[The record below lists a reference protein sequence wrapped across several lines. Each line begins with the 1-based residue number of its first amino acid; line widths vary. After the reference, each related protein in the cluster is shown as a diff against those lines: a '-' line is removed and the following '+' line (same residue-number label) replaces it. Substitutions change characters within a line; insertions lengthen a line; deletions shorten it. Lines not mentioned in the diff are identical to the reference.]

1 MRVGI
6 DGRMLYHTGIG
17 RYIQNLL
24 TYLPREGV
32 EVIAW
37 VNEQGLQDE
46 RLSNPY
52 LQRRL
57 SKVPVFHPLE
67 HWAIAQEARR
77 AGVDLLHAPHYNAPV
92 FYRGKLV
99 VTIHDLI
106 PLRCPGTMRL
116 KAAEAYF
123 AGLVKRSVKRAER
136 VITVSQH
143 TRQDVLDFT
152 RAPESKLVAI
162 LQGVDL
168 KYASPVP
175 PEALEAIR
183 GANGLSGRYLLYA
196 GQQKAYKNVELLLE
210 VLSELRR
217 EPDLEDL
224 KLVLVGARD
233 PSTGIEA
240 AIARLGLEEAVVQ
253 PGYIRD
259 EAQLIALYQGASAF
273 VFPSRYEG
281 FGLPPLEAMAAGIP
295 VVSSNRTSLPE
306 VVGNAGLLV
315 DPDDMLEW
323 TRSIKRVL
331 RDDALRTSL
340 IDAGRKRVREF
351 SWQRTADATLRVYQS
366 VVDAHGYHP
375 SAPTA
380 APQRPNLDR

>member
-32 EVIAW
+32 EVVAW
-37 VNEQGLQDE
+37 LNAQGMTDP
-46 RLSNPY
+46 RLSNPH
-52 LQRRL
+52 LERRL
-57 SKVPVFHPLE
+57 CEVPVFHPYE
-67 HWAIAQEARR
+67 HWAIAREAQR
-77 AGVDLLHAPHYNAPV
+77 AKLDLLHAPHCNAPF
-92 FYRGKLV
+92 FYRERLV

-116 KAAEAYF
+116 KAAETYF
-123 AGLVKRSVKRAER
+123 AALVKRSVSRAER
-136 VITVSQH
+136 VIAVSSY
-143 TRQDVLDFT
+143 TRGDVLEFT
-152 RAPESKLVAI
+152 GASEAKVVPV

-168 KYASPVP
+168 KYARTVP
-175 PEALEAIR
+175 ETALERLR
-183 GANGLSGRYLLYA
+183 GELGLQGRYLLYA
-196 GQQKAYKNVELLLE
+196 GQQKPYKNVGLLLD
-210 VLSELRR
+210 VLKALRD
-217 EPDLEDL
+217 EPEFGDVR
-224 KLVLVGARD
+224 LVLVGARD
-233 PSTGIEA
+233 RIAGIEE
-240 AIARLGLEEAVVQ
+240 AIARLGLESAVVQ

-259 EAQLIALYQGASAF
+259 EEQLIALYQGASAF

-281 FGLPPLEAMAAGIP
+281 FGLPPLEAMAAGVP

-331 RDDALRTSL
+331 SEEALRSRL
-340 IDAGRKRVREF
+340 IDEGRRRVREF
-351 SWQRTADATLRVYQS
+351 SWQRTADATLDVYREA
-366 VVDAHGYHP
+366 VGARDNP
-375 SAPTA
+375 
-380 APQRPNLDR
+380 DRKRH

>member
-32 EVIAW
+32 EVVAW
-37 VNEQGLQDE
+37 VDAQGMEDE
-46 RLSNPY
+46 RLSNPH
-52 LQRRL
+52 LERRL
-57 SKVPVFHPLE
+57 CKVPVFHPYE
-67 HWAIAQEARR
+67 HWAIAQA
-77 AGVDLLHAPHYNAPV
+77 AQAANLALLHAPHYNAPV
-92 FYRGKLV
+92 FYRGPLV

-123 AGLVKRSVKRAER
+123 ATLVKRSVKHADR
-136 VITVSQH
+136 VIAVSDY
-143 TRQDVLDFT
+143 TRRDVLDFT
-152 RAPESKLVAI
+152 RAPESRVTPV

-168 KYASPVP
+168 KYASSVP
-175 PEALEAIR
+175 AEALHEIR
-183 GANGLSGRYLLYA
+183 TRHDLTGRYLLYA
-196 GQQKAYKNVELLLE
+196 GQQKAYKNVGLLLE
-210 VLSELRR
+210 VLSQLRS
-217 EPDLEDL
+217 DANFSDV
-224 KLVLVGARD
+224 KLVLVGARE
-233 PSTGIEA
+233 SSAGIEA
-240 AIARLGLEEAVVQ
+240 AIVRHGLESAVVQ
-253 PGYIRD
+253 PGYIKD

-315 DPDDMLEW
+315 DPDDVLEW

-331 RDDALRTSL
+331 SEDALRATL
-340 IDAGRKRVREF
+340 IDEGRKRVREF
-351 SWQRTADATLRVYQS
+351 SWQRTADATLDVYHA
-366 VVDAHGYHP
+366 VIGARG
-375 SAPTA
+375 
-380 APQRPNLDR
+380 